1 MHTVCVQP
9 MPYAF
14 VPYVY
19 VPCES
24 ALLAPEAPCAHRP
37 LVAMHVQVHVQHRLV
52 RHSSVVGRGRGCM
65 LLLRCWLLCSLLT
78 CSCPGADHW
87 TSGSTSRVGNQV
99 CYAMRGM
106 YPPSAQRPAPGAS
119 RPAAKL
125 FSHNTHKDKVSLER
139 ARTLL
144 HRSLSRARSR
154 TLTASCGSLRAAQAH
169 RQARAAAHS
178 HRERRDRRGG
188 GAAHRRRSSP
198 TRVGGDAA
206 RSHA

>member
-99 CYAMRGM
+99 CYAMLCGVCIR
-106 YPPSAQRPAPGAS
+106 PAPSAQRPARAGRLQSYS
-119 RPAAKL
+119 RT
-125 FSHNTHKDKVSLER
+125 THTRTKSLSS
-139 ARTLL
+139 ARGL
-144 HRSLSRARSR
+144 SYIDLSRA
-154 TLTASCGSLRAAQAH
+154 
-169 RQARAAAHS
+169 
-178 HRERRDRRGG
+178 
-188 GAAHRRRSSP
+188 
-198 TRVGGDAA
+198 
-206 RSHA
+206 HALAL